1 MQTEDKLENIP
12 QILNPSELFV
22 DEEMSEEE
30 MNELL
35 EDEADQS
42 YEEGIDV
49 ALERATKRGEI
60 TKIDSESILS
70 KREDTRAKLAL
81 IYVLMTFVI
90 FIITFLVAIVD
101 GLSRNV
107 SIIDNLAKLIPI
119 VSGVFLG
126 TLGFVLGYYFKKGE
140 E

>member
-49 ALERATKRGEI
+49 ALESATKRGEI

-126 TLGFVLGYYFKKGE
+126 TLGFVLVYYFKKGE

>member
-49 ALERATKRGEI
+49 ALESATKRGEI

>member
-22 DEEMSEEE
+22 DEEM
-30 MNELL
+30 NELL

-49 ALERATKRGEI
+49 ALESATKRGEI